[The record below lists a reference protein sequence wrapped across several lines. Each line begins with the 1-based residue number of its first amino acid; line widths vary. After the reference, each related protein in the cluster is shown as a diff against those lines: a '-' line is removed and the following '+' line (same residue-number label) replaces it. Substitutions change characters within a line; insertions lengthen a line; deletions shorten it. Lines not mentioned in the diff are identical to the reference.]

1 MPPPRVRERLARTAW
16 VVLGACGIAA
26 CTLDTEGQFAAGTD
40 SAFNDA
46 GTGGTTG
53 DAAVG
58 TGGTSH
64 VGGAAGWP
72 SGGSGGVDAGSAGAG
87 AVAGTGGAAGVA
99 GTSGAAGDAGGN
111 CGPSEK
117 RCGQDCVSLD
127 DPATGCAASNCDPC
141 VFPHADAVCNAG
153 ACALGACKPLWGNCN
168 QTVAD
173 GCELDL
179 SSDLANC
186 GACGQT
192 CESPAA
198 TAACI
203 AGKCSLQCVD
213 GFADCDGNL
222 SNGCEIDAKYDP
234 NNCGACG
241 HVCTGGFNC
250 MVSHCG
256 CAANSAN
263 CGASSGANNVVCEQL
278 SGADKCRCNGQLCEY
293 GQRCSDSAQCI
304 D

>member
-1 MPPPRVRERLARTAW
+1 MLLFPRVRERLARAAW
-16 VVLGACGIAA
+16 VILGACGFAA
-26 CTLDTEGQFAAGTD
+26 CTLDTEGQFAAR
-40 SAFNDA
+40 SDA
-46 GTGGTTG
+46 GFQDAGSGGGGGATA
-53 DAAVG
+53 DASTAG

-64 VGGAAGWP
+64 VAGAAGWP
-72 SGGSGGVDAGSAGAG
+72 SGGSGGVDAGSAGT
-87 AVAGTGGAAGVA
+87 GTGGAAGVA
-99 GTSGAAGDAGGN
+99 GAAGTCA
-111 CGPSEK
+111 PSEK
-117 RCGQDCVSLD
+117 QCGQDCVALN
-127 DPATGCAASNCDPC
+127 DPATGCAASDCEPC
-141 VFPHADAVCNAG
+141 AFPHGDAICNAG

-168 QTVAD
+168 QTMAD

-186 GACGQT
+186 GACGQA
-192 CESPAA
+192 CKSSLA
-198 TAACI
+198 TAACV
-203 AGKCSLQCVD
+203 AGTCALQCVD
-213 GFADCDGNL
+213 GFADCDGDL

-263 CGASSGANNVVCEQL
+263 CGASTGGNTVVCEQL
-278 SGADKCRCNGQLCEY
+278 SGADKCRCGGQLCEY
-293 GQRCSDSAQCI
+293 GQRCSDSGQCI